1 MSSSLTNASGP
12 FVSVVALIGDKQA
25 REAFEQQGLYQKN
38 LGPLNIALK
47 YWLIWKVWANKAH
60 IDEGIQANNNK
71 INTRQND
78 VQLLLIGFCCQMLI
92 CP

>member
-38 LGPLNIALK
+38 LGPLNIAFKAMLSNK
-47 YWLIWKVWANKAH
+47 PNTGLFGRSEPTKHISMKVSRP
-60 IDEGIQANNNK
+60 IIIRSILD
-71 INTRQND
+71 RMM
-78 VQLLLIGFCCQMLI
+78 CSCS
-92 CP
+92 